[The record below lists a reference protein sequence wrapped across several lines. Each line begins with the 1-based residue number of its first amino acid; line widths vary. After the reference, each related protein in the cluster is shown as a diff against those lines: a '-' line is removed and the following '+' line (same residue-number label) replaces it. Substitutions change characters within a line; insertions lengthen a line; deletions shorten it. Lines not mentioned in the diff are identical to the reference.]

1 MTQPVQAIVQVAML
15 EEAQPFLDRAV
26 TVSEPRIVAGVR
38 IFTADFGTYRIT
50 LAVSGI
56 GLVNAAQA
64 ATTLLAE
71 HPYGVPLI
79 SAGTAGGVAS
89 HTSVGDVI
97 VGVDIFNLE
106 ADAQAFGYQLGQVPG
121 MPTHY
126 ESTEALVDAIR
137 DVAHAHPVRFAGIG
151 SGDKFVTSDNAHRIR
166 AQFDGI
172 DAVDMES
179 VAIAQVAYRHGSQF
193 VTVRAVSD
201 LCAPDGTEFL
211 THLDGAAERSA
222 DVVLGALAQLQR

>member
-1 MTQPVQAIVQVAML
+1 MTNAVRAIVQVAML

-26 TVSEPRIVAGVR
+26 TVSDEEIVAGVR
-38 IFTADFGTYRIT
+38 MYSVDFEDFRIT

-64 ATTLLAE
+64 ATTLLAA
-71 HPYGVPLI
+71 HPHGVPLI
-79 SAGTAGGVAS
+79 SAGTAGGVAARAA
-89 HTSVGDVI
+89 VGDVI
-97 VGVDIFNLE
+97 VGTHLFNLE
-106 ADAQAFGYQLGQVPG
+106 ADAQAFGYELGQVPG

-126 ESTEALVDAIR
+126 ESAEALVSTVR
-137 DVAHAHPVRFAGIG
+137 GLENVHPVRFAGIG
-151 SGDKFVTSDNAHRIR
+151 SGDKFVTSEHAHRIR
-166 AQFDGI
+166 SQFDGI

-179 VAIAQVAYRHGSQF
+179 VAIAQVAYRHGSPF
-193 VTVRAVSD
+193 VSVRTVSD

-222 DVVLGALAQLQR
+222 DVVLATIAQLTL